1 LKTSVNHP
9 PKERVEGYFILRTKP
24 EQLEPPPSSEEIQ
37 REMGWITPKRDDEI
51 ERE

>member
-1 LKTSVNHP
+1 MKNPVNHP

-24 EQLEPPPSSEEIQ
+24 EQLEPPSSADIQ
-37 REMGWITPKRDDEI
+37 RELGLIIPRDDEI

>member
-1 LKTSVNHP
+1 MKTPVNHP

-24 EQLEPPPSSEEIQ
+24 EQLEPPPSREEIR
-37 REMGWITPKRDDEI
+37 RELGWDMLKNNDEV

>member
-1 LKTSVNHP
+1 MKTPVNHP

-24 EQLEPPPSSEEIQ
+24 EQIEPPPS
-37 REMGWITPKRDDEI
+37 REDIRRELGLVIPRDDEI

>member
-1 LKTSVNHP
+1 MKTPDIHP

-37 REMGWITPKRDDEI
+37 RELGLIIPRDDEV